1 MTLPQLISISPNPIT
16 SVPCWVLVCY
26 DFDSTEA
33 TSPVVLQIAFG
44 GLPDNYKT
52 LVSKEEPCVRV
63 YVPAGASSV
72 DVTDTS
78 IQSQGK
84 SAQVLPD

>member
-1 MTLPQLISISPNPIT
+1 MPLPILISISPNPIP

-33 TSPVVLQIAFG
+33 TSPVILEISFG
-44 GLPDNYKT
+44 GTPWSYRVE
-52 LVSKEEPCVRV
+52 VSKDNPCVPV

-72 DVTDTS
+72 KVVDTS
-78 IQSQGK
+78 GQSQDDA
-84 SAQVLPD
+84 AQVLPD